1 MAPHV
6 VTGCHSSDYFKLLQT
21 VIISTLY
28 CISTLHSAGSLSGSM
43 YSFSRFWL
51 IELFHFSKERVEAV
65 NMAEGIIHDTETKME
80 EFKDQLPTD
89 EVNSI
94 SKCDGGSTDN
104 VSEIKKS

>member
-1 MAPHV
+1 
-6 VTGCHSSDYFKLLQT
+6 
-21 VIISTLY
+21 
-28 CISTLHSAGSLSGSM
+28 M

-104 VSEIKKS
+104 VSEIKKSWLGFWFFSVLFLNITATFDVKGELEK